1 MAVTADVVVAGG
13 GVIGTAIAWRAAA
26 AGLDTVLVDPAH
38 GDAASL
44 VAAGMLAPV
53 SEALFGE
60 GALLRINLLAVA
72 RFGSFAAEL
81 EEVTGHRVGLRREG
95 TLAIAYDP
103 GDYAALMRLTA
114 FRRSAGLD
122 AEELDS
128 RACRKLESFLTPDV
142 HGGVLFPGD
151 WSVDNRRYAAA
162 LREAAAAAKVRMVRD
177 RVTEVLTRDGRAR
190 GVRLADGGEIDSA
203 QVVVA
208 AGCWSSAVAGLPEQV
223 RAAVRPVKGQ
233 LLRLRHPDGMPPVIS
248 HTIRATVRGA
258 DVYLVPRADG
268 EVVVGATQEE
278 RGPDRTVT
286 AGAVHDLLHD
296 AMSVLPVTSEL
307 ILAETCAGL
316 RPGTPDNGPIVGGF
330 GVDGAAAGHRPL
342 PQRHPDVAGDRGRH
356 RGLPH
361 RAAARGGVGAVHAR
375 ALPVPVPGESA
386 VSLQVKLNGEP
397 RELPDG
403 STIAQAVAELTAAPA
418 GVAAALNGD
427 VVPRG
432 SWAATPLR
440 DGDQVEVVTAVQGG

>member
-1 MAVTADVVVAGG
+1 MPAKGVAVTADVVIAGG

-26 AGLDTVLVDPAH
+26 AGLDVVLADPAY

-60 GALLRINLLAVA
+60 GALLRVNLLALA
-72 RFGSFAAEL
+72 RFPSFAAEL
-81 EEVTGHRVGLRREG
+81 EQVTGHRVGLRREG
-95 TLAIAYDP
+95 TLAVAFDA
-103 GDYAALMRLTA
+103 GDYAALTRLTA
-114 FRRSAGLD
+114 FRRSAGLE

-162 LREAAAAAKVRMVRD
+162 LREAAAVAGVRVVRD
-177 RVTEVLTRDGRAR
+177 RVTAVLTDGPDGADSADGRAR
-190 GVRLADGGEIDSA
+190 GVTLADGGEIGSA
-203 QVVVA
+203 QVVLA
-208 AGCWSSAVAGLPEQV
+208 AGSWSGEVHGLPEAL
-223 RAAVRPVKGQ
+223 RSAVRPVKGQ
-233 LLRLRHPDGMPPVIS
+233 LLRLRHPDGLPPVLT

-268 EVVVGATQEE
+268 EVIVGATQEE
-278 RGPDRTVT
+278 RGPDLTVT

-316 RPGTPDNGPIVGGF
+316 RPGTPDNGPIVGDAGP
-330 GVDGAAAGHRPL
+330 GGLLLATGHYRNGILMSAATA
-342 PQRHPDVAGDRGRH
+342 DA
-356 RGLPH
+356 
-361 RAAARGGVGAVHAR
+361 
-375 ALPVPVPGESA
+375 
-386 VSLQVKLNGEP
+386 
-397 RELPDG
+397 
-403 STIAQAVAELTAAPA
+403 AVACLTGRAPA
-418 GVAAALNGD
+418 PEWEPFGPGRFLT
-427 VVPRG
+427 R
-432 SWAATPLR
+432 
-440 DGDQVEVVTAVQGG
+440 QEEK

>member
-1 MAVTADVVVAGG
+1 MPAKGVLVAVTADVVVVGG

-26 AGLDTVLVDPAH
+26 AGLDVVLADPAE
-38 GDAASL
+38 GDAASQ

-60 GALLRINLLAVA
+60 GALLRVNLLALA
-72 RFGSFAAEL
+72 RFPSFAAEL
-81 EEVTGHRVGLRREG
+81 EQVTGHRVGLRREG
-95 TLAIAYDP
+95 TLAVAYDA

-162 LREAAAAAKVRMVRD
+162 LREAAAAAGARTVRD
-177 RVTEVLTRDGRAR
+177 RVTAVLAADGSDRTDGADGAGGAGGRAR
-190 GVRLADGGEIDSA
+190 GVALADGGEIGCA

-208 AGCWSSAVAGLPEQV
+208 AGSWSGAVDGLPPGV

-233 LLRLRHPDGMPPVIS
+233 LLRLRHPDGMPPVLT

-268 EVVVGATQEE
+268 EVIVGATQEE
-278 RGPDRTVT
+278 RGPDLTVT

-316 RPGTPDNGPIVGGF
+316 RPGTPDNGPIVGG
-330 GVDGAAAGHRPL
+330 AAP
-342 PQRHPDVAGDRGRH
+342 
-356 RGLPH
+356 
-361 RAAARGGVGAVHAR
+361 GGVLLATGHYR
-375 ALPVPVPGESA
+375 
-386 VSLQVKLNGEP
+386 NGI
-397 RELPDG
+397 LM
-403 STIAQAVAELTAAPA
+403 S
-418 GVAAALNGD
+418 
-427 VVPRG
+427 
-432 SWAATPLR
+432 AATADAIVACLTGQPPAAEWEPFGPGRFLAGEEGR
-440 DGDQVEVVTAVQGG
+440 

>member
-1 MAVTADVVVAGG
+1 MPAKGVAVAADVVIAGG
-13 GVIGTAIAWRAAA
+13 GVIGTAIAWRAAM
-26 AGLDTVLVDPAH
+26 AGLAVTVVDPDQ
-38 GDAASL
+38 GDAAAL

-60 GALLRINLLAVA
+60 GALLRVNLLAVA

-81 EEVTGHRVGLRREG
+81 EEATGRQVGLRREG
-95 TLAIAYDP
+95 TLAVAYDP
-103 GDYAALMRLTA
+103 GDYAALVRLTA

-142 HGGVLFPGD
+142 HGGVLFAGD

-162 LREAAAAAKVRMVRD
+162 LRAAAAAAGVRVLRD
-177 RVTEVLTRDGRAR
+177 RVTEVLTSGDSAAGGRVGGGR
-190 GVRLADGGEIDSA
+190 VGGVRLAGGGDIGADR
-203 QVVVA
+203 VVVA
-208 AGCWSSAVAGLPEQV
+208 AGCWTSSIGGVPAPV

-233 LLRLRHPDGMPPVIS
+233 LLRLRHPDGMPPVIT

-286 AGAVHDLLHD
+286 AGAVHDLLRD

-307 ILAETCAGL
+307 ELAETCAGL
-316 RPGTPDNGPIVGGF
+316 RPGTPDNGPVIGP
-330 GVDGAAAGHRPL
+330 AAGGT
-342 PQRHPDVAGDRGRH
+342 DG
-356 RGLPH
+356 
-361 RAAARGGVGAVHAR
+361 
-375 ALPVPVPGESA
+375 PG
-386 VSLQVKLNGEP
+386 
-397 RELPDG
+397 PDG
-403 STIAQAVAELTAAPA
+403 LLLATGHYRNGILMSPVTADAIVAHLTGQPAAPEWEPFAPGRFAA
-418 GVAAALNGD
+418 GTMG
-427 VVPRG
+427 
-432 SWAATPLR
+432 
-440 DGDQVEVVTAVQGG
+440 E

>member
-1 MAVTADVVVAGG
+1 MPAKGVLLAETADVVVAGG
-13 GVIGTAIAWRAAA
+13 GVIGTAIAWRAAT
-26 AGLDTVLVDPAH
+26 AGLDVMLVDPGD

-44 VAAGMLAPV
+44 VAAGMLAPA

-81 EEVTGHRVGLRREG
+81 EEVTGQRVGLRREG

-142 HGGVLFPGD
+142 HGGVLFAGD

-162 LREAAAAAKVRMVRD
+162 LRAAVAAKVRIVRD

-190 GVRLADGGEIDSA
+190 GVRLADGGEVGSA

-208 AGCWSSAVAGLPEQV
+208 AGCWSSAIAGLPEQV

-233 LLRLRHPDGMPPVIS
+233 LLRLRHPAGMPLVIS

-286 AGAVHDLLHD
+286 AGAVHDLLRD

-330 GVDGAAAGHRPL
+330 GAGNGQGGLLLATGHYRNGILMSPVTA
-342 PQRHPDVAGDRGRH
+342 DAIVACLTGH
-356 RGLPH
+356 Q
-361 RAAARGGVGAVHAR
+361 
-375 ALPVPVPGESA
+375 PVAEWEPFTPERF
-386 VSLQVKLNGEP
+386 LP
-397 RELPDG
+397 REG
-403 STIAQAVAELTAAPA
+403 A
-418 GVAAALNGD
+418 
-427 VVPRG
+427 R
-432 SWAATPLR
+432 
-440 DGDQVEVVTAVQGG
+440 

>member
-1 MAVTADVVVAGG
+1 LAETADVVVAGG

-26 AGLDTVLVDPAH
+26 AGLDVVLADPDR

-60 GALLRINLLAVA
+60 GALLRVNLLALA

-81 EEVTGHRVGLRREG
+81 EEATGHHIGLRREG
-95 TLAIAYDP
+95 TLAVAYDP

-114 FRRSAGLD
+114 FRRSAGLG

-128 RACRKLESFLTPDV
+128 RACRKLEPFLTPDV
-142 HGGVLFPGD
+142 HGGVLFAGD
-151 WSVDNRRYAAA
+151 WSVDNRRYAGA
-162 LREAAAAAKVRMVRD
+162 LREAMAAAKVRVVRD
-177 RVTEVLTRDGRAR
+177 RVTEVLVRDGRAG
-190 GVRLADGGEIDSA
+190 GVRLAGGGDIGSA
-203 QVVVA
+203 WTVVA
-208 AGCWSSAVAGLPEQV
+208 AGSWSGAVGGLPEAL

-233 LLRLRHPDGMPPVIS
+233 LLRLRHPEGMPAVLG

-258 DVYLVPRADG
+258 DIYLVPRADG
-268 EVVVGATQEE
+268 EVIVGATQEE

-316 RPGTPDNGPIVGGF
+316 RPGTADNGPIVGGS
-330 GVDGAAAGHRPL
+330 GPEGLLLATGHYRNGILMSPVTADAIVALITGQRPA
-342 PQRHPDVAGDRGRH
+342 PEWEPFTPRRF
-356 RGLPH
+356 
-361 RAAARGGVGAVHAR
+361 ARR
-375 ALPVPVPGESA
+375 
-386 VSLQVKLNGEP
+386 
-397 RELPDG
+397 DG
-403 STIAQAVAELTAAPA
+403 S
-418 GVAAALNGD
+418 
-427 VVPRG
+427 R
-432 SWAATPLR
+432 
-440 DGDQVEVVTAVQGG
+440 

>member
-1 MAVTADVVVAGG
+1 MPAKGVLVAVTADVVIAGG

-26 AGLDTVLVDPAH
+26 AGLDVVLVDPAH

-60 GALLRINLLAVA
+60 GALLRVNLLAVA
-72 RFGSFAAEL
+72 RFRSFAAEL

-95 TLAIAYDP
+95 TLAVAYDP

-162 LREAAAAAKVRMVRD
+162 LREAAAAAGVRVVRD
-177 RVTEVLTRDGRAR
+177 RVTEVLTGGRRGRRDGADARVR
-190 GVRLADGGEIDSA
+190 GVALADGGEIGSG

-208 AGCWSSAVAGLPEQV
+208 AGSWSGAVHGLPAAL

-233 LLRLRHPDGMPPVIS
+233 LLRLRHPDGMPPVLT

-268 EVVVGATQEE
+268 EVIVGATQEE
-278 RGPDRTVT
+278 RGPDLTVT

-316 RPGTPDNGPIVGGF
+316 RPGTPDNGPIVGE
-330 GVDGAAAGHRPL
+330 AGPGGLLLATGHYRNGILMSPVTA
-342 PQRHPDVAGDRGRH
+342 DAIVACLTGR
-356 RGLPH
+356 
-361 RAAARGGVGAVHAR
+361 
-375 ALPVPVPGESA
+375 
-386 VSLQVKLNGEP
+386 
-397 RELPDG
+397 
-403 STIAQAVAELTAAPA
+403 APA
-418 GVAAALNGD
+418 PEWEPFGPGRFLTGEGA
-427 VVPRG
+427 R
-432 SWAATPLR
+432 
-440 DGDQVEVVTAVQGG
+440 